1 MDDTLFAHIQRKL
14 PTFNLDVTR
23 GLACKHM
30 SGAEAYIENI
40 MRCAESGF
48 PPGLRYVGPGE
59 RVSPQES
66 FNVTTAKRS
75 VKMMYELSQS
85 DIYLMRYRFEYNG
98 EMLRPFY
105 FFLPYVRPGGIIHIM
120 GSIFS
125 ISPVL
130 ADKALSV
137 GEDSIYIPMN
147 RAKLTFKRHVVH
159 FFADGKRH
167 SQNVVWC
174 NAHNGHKKSRDTSER
189 KTISADATLV
199 HYLLCKYGLTKTF
212 ALFNTH
218 IVAGNGD
225 MVNESTFPLDKW
237 VICRST
243 KDKPLGVY
251 NKFYVG
257 TDICLAVPRENFNN
271 NVATAIAGFFYI
283 ADRFP
288 DRMESAYCEDTNFW
302 RVLLGHIV
310 YATNENEGKLLN
322 NINKHIESLDGYV
335 DKMVRQWLIEDNIP
349 ADDVYGLFFSMM
361 CTFSTRLMD
370 AQQSLASMFGK
381 RLMVLRYVLIDII
394 KAIFNMMFALKEA
407 SKKNL
412 TVKDVEKILH
422 KCLKPLLIIK
432 MNHKHAEVTSV
443 SSSGDCMAYKIT
455 SNLVLQADIGAGSN
469 SKSTKLDAT
478 KTLDVSIAVAG
489 QFNRLPKGEPTG
501 RKNINPFV
509 KLDGQDTII
518 PHDDD
523 IDLINRTKFN
533 IRR

>member
-1 MDDTLFAHIQRKL
+1 MDEGLFAHIQRKL
-14 PTFNLDVTR
+14 PTFNHNFTR
-23 GLACKHM
+23 GLATKHLA
-30 SGAEAYIENI
+30 GAEAYIESI
-40 MRCAESGF
+40 MHCAQAGF
-48 PPGLRYVGPGE
+48 PPGLRYAGCE

-85 DIYLMRYRFEYNG
+85 DIYLMKYKFEYNG
-98 EMLRPFY
+98 EPLRPFY
-105 FFLPYVRPGGIIHIM
+105 MFLPYVRPGGIIYLM
-120 GSIFS
+120 GSVFS

-147 RAKLTFKRHVVH
+147 RAKLTFKRHVVY
-159 FFADGKRH
+159 FYADNKRL

-174 NAHNGHKKSRDTSER
+174 NAHNGHKKSRDTTER
-189 KTISADATLV
+189 KTINADATLM
-199 HYLLCKYGLTKTF
+199 HYLLCKYGLTETF
-212 ALFNTH
+212 RFFDTH
-218 IVAGNGD
+218 IVAGMSD
-225 MVNESTFPLDKW
+225 MINPVNYPPEEW

-251 NKFYVG
+251 NKYYVG
-257 TDICLAVPRENFNN
+257 SDICFAIPKDKFTSSVAAAV
-271 NVATAIAGFFYI
+271 AGLFYI
-283 ADRFP
+283 VDRFP
-288 DRMESAYCEDTNFW
+288 DRMEPAYLDDVNFW
-302 RVLLGHIV
+302 RILLGHIV

-335 DKMVRQWLIEDNIP
+335 DNMVKQWLKEDNIP
-349 ADDVYGLFFSMM
+349 ADDVYGLFFTMIS
-361 CTFSTRLMD
+361 TFSIRLME
-370 AQQSLASMFGK
+370 AQQSVASMFGK

-412 TVKDVEKILH
+412 LVKDVEKILH
-422 KCLKPLLIIK
+422 KSLKPLLIIK

-443 SSSGDCMAYKIT
+443 SSSGDCMAFKIT
-455 SNLVLQADIGAGSN
+455 SNLILQADIGAGSN

-478 KTLDVSIAVAG
+478 KALHESIAVAG

-501 RKNINPFV
+501 RKNGNPFIN
-509 KLDGQDTII
+509 LDAMDTII
-518 PHDDD
+518 PHADDV
-523 IDLINRTKFN
+523 DLMTRTQFN